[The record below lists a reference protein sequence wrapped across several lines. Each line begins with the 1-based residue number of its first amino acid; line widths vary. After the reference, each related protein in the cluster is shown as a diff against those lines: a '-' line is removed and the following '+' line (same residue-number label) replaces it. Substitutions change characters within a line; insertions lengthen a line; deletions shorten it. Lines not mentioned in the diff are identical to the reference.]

1 MRALPR
7 ALLLLALLELTACSG
22 GGAPAVSTIRVGTA
36 LAADQSLAR
45 TLDTM
50 PRTLDP
56 ALVTDSDGSRVIID
70 LFEGLTANAP
80 DGSIIPGI
88 ASSWEVSPDGRTWT
102 FHLRPGTLW
111 SNGDPLTAADFIYAW
126 RHQVDPKTGSENA
139 QELTPILHAAEIL
152 AGNAAPETLGVDAP
166 DPHTIHIALTDPTPY
181 LLDLLADAFMMP
193 LPRAALERYGDDW
206 TRPGHMVSSGPFMLK
221 ELVIGNRIALVKNP
235 NFWAADTV
243 RLQRVTYYPLDRAT
257 QPSRFMAGD
266 VQYTSFFSPEQFR
279 WLKKQLG
286 DQVQVGPDF
295 GIQMLAFN
303 MLEPPFATNRN
314 LRLALTMAVDRQVLS
329 EQVRQGVFAPAY
341 AMTPPM
347 PGFQEP
353 LPEWASWN
361 DEQRHAEARRL
372 YAAAGYSASH
382 PLKVELVYGT
392 EPTNRDMLDAV
403 SAMWRVNLGAQVE
416 PYNEEFRVMLQD
428 LALHKAKLFWNGWVA
443 EYPDPYTFEQLF
455 KTGYAQNFGAY
466 SDPKF
471 DSLLAA
477 ASVEPDN
484 AKRYRL
490 LEQSET
496 LLNADAA
503 YIPLIYY
510 STLHLIKPYVKGVP
524 RNAMDV
530 DGSRY
535 MYILEHEGR

>member
-1 MRALPR
+1 M
-7 ALLLLALLELTACSG
+7 LLTLLDLAGCSG
-22 GGAPAVSTIRVGTA
+22 NGAPAPSSIRVGTA

-56 ALVTDSDGSRVIID
+56 ALVTDADGSRVVID
-70 LFEGLTANAP
+70 MFEGLTANAP
-80 DGSIIPGI
+80 DGSIIPGY
-88 ASSWEVSPDGRTWT
+88 ASSWEVSPDGRAWT
-102 FHLRPGTLW
+102 FHLRAGARW

-139 QELTPILHAAEIL
+139 QELTPIVHAAEIL
-152 AGNAAPETLGVDAP
+152 AGRAAPETLGVDAP
-166 DPHTIHIALTDPTPY
+166 DPHTIRIALKDPTPY

-193 LPRAALERYGDDW
+193 LPRASLEHYGDDW

-221 ELVIGNRIALVKNP
+221 ELVIGNRISLVKNP
-235 NFWAADTV
+235 NYWAADTV
-243 RLQRVTYYPLDRAT
+243 RLERVTYYPLDRAT

-266 VQYTSFFSPEQFR
+266 VQYTSFFSPEQYR
-279 WLKKQLG
+279 WLKSQLG
-286 DQVQVGPDF
+286 DQVQVGPYL

-303 MLEPPFATNRN
+303 MLEPPFADNRN

-329 EQVRQGVFAPAY
+329 EQVRQGVFPPAY
-341 AMTPPM
+341 AMTPVL

-353 LPEWASWN
+353 LPEWASWS
-361 DEQRHAEARRL
+361 DDRRHAEARRL

-392 EPTNRDMLDAV
+392 EPTNRDMMDALA
-403 SAMWRVNLGAQVE
+403 AMWRVNLGAQIE

-428 LALHKAKLFWNGWVA
+428 LALHKAKLFWNGWAA

-466 SDPKF
+466 SDPSV
-471 DSLLAA
+471 DALLAA
-477 ASVEPDN
+477 ASVEPDKS
-484 AKRYRL
+484 KRYRL

-496 LLNADAA
+496 LLNAEAP

-524 RNAMDV
+524 RNPMDI

>member
-1 MRALPR
+1 MRAPAR
-7 ALLLLALLELTACSG
+7 ALMLLTLLELAGCSG
-22 GGAPAVSTIRVGTA
+22 NGAPALSSIRVGTA

-56 ALVTDSDGSRVIID
+56 ALVTDADGSRVVID
-70 LFEGLTANAP
+70 LFEGLTAYGP
-80 DGSIIPGI
+80 DANIVPGY
-88 ASSWEVSPDGRTWT
+88 ATSWEVSPDGRVWT
-102 FHLRPGTLW
+102 FHLRAGAHW
-111 SNGDPLTAADFIYAW
+111 SNGDPLTAADFISPW

-152 AGNAAPETLGVDAP
+152 AGHAAPETLGVDAP
-166 DPHTIHIALTDPTPY
+166 DPYTIHIALTDPTPY
-181 LLDLLADAFMMP
+181 LLDLLTAAFMMP
-193 LPRAALERYGDDW
+193 LPRASLERYGDDW
-206 TRPGHMVSSGPFMLK
+206 TRPGHMISTGPFMLK
-221 ELVIGNRIALVKNP
+221 ELVIGNRISLVKNP
-235 NFWAADTV
+235 NYWAADTV
-243 RLQRVTYYPLDRAT
+243 RLEHVTYYPLDRAT

-266 VQYTSFFSPEQFR
+266 VQYTSFFSPEQYR
-279 WLKKQLG
+279 WLKSQLG
-286 DQVQVGPDF
+286 DQVQVGPYL

-303 MLEPPFATNRN
+303 MLEPPFAGNRN

-329 EQVRQGVFAPAY
+329 EQVRQGVFPPAY
-341 AMTPPM
+341 AMTPVM

-353 LPEWASWN
+353 LPEWASWS
-361 DEQRHAEARRL
+361 DERRHAEARRL

-392 EPTNRDMLDAV
+392 EPTNRDMMDALA
-403 SAMWRVNLGAQVE
+403 AMWRVNLGAQVE

-428 LALHKAKLFWNGWVA
+428 LALHKAKLFWNGWTA

-466 SDPKF
+466 SDPSF
-471 DSLLAA
+471 DALLAA
-477 ASVEPDN
+477 ASEEPDN

-496 LLNADAA
+496 LLNAQAP

-524 RNAMDV
+524 RNTMDI
-530 DGSRY
+530 DSSRY
-535 MYILEHEGR
+535 IYILEHEGR